1 LNNDLGISRR
11 ASRGAARVVTPIA
24 RDCAF
29 IVRVLRTPLS
39 GCEGVRGGD
48 DLETGP
54 MEGLRGSSLTD
65 RG

>member
-1 LNNDLGISRR
+1 
-11 ASRGAARVVTPIA
+11 VTPIA